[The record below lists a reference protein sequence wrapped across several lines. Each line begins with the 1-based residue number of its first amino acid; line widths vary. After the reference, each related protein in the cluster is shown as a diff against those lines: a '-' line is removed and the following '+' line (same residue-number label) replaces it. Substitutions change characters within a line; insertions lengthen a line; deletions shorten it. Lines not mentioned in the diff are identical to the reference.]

1 MSKGNNQ
8 LKDFGWET
16 NIVLSLWKS
25 EPAMVTEMLSQA
37 IIYETKNQGYIAV
50 SNPQVRVMGYINA
63 TDEGFDYRGSEEGAN
78 TVVMG
83 VLVKFADEAAL
94 LEHST
99 ES

>member
-1 MSKGNNQ
+1 
-8 LKDFGWET
+8 
-16 NIVLSLWKS
+16 
-25 EPAMVTEMLSQA
+25 
-37 IIYETKNQGYIAV
+37 
-50 SNPQVRVMGYINA
+50 MGYINA

-83 VLVKFADEAAL
+83 VLVKVADEAAL